1 MPIYDYRCTCCQ
13 TSFERSQSMNAEPPP
28 CPACGGKTARVFL
41 CAPAVHGRMAR
52 GRDQAVRSLQPADTP
67 RGHQHG
73 PGCGCGHS

>member
-13 TSFERSQSMNAEPPP
+13 TSFERSQSMNAEPPS
-28 CPACGGKTARVFL
+28 CPACGGTTARVFL

-73 PGCGCGHS
+73 AGCGCGHS